1 MVIANPCGLCNRPV
15 GSNHRSI
22 QCDVCNFWVH
32 IKCNNISPSKY
43 DELVNQNENDKEPWI
58 CINCINSNLPFGQ
71 NSNKIFYLNQN
82 VIATE
87 SNLEEIRFSLSRND
101 KELAKQIYNL
111 IIENTDPENENTNF
125 CKFYDVKKFTKS
137 KFNSDS
143 NFSILHLNIA
153 SLQFHFDDLI
163 ILLQLLDHPFDIIAI
178 SETKIQKGTNPTKD
192 INIPNYHYLHTPTE
206 STKGGTL
213 LYISDKLISKPRTDL
228 EIYQAKDIES
238 TFAEHIMPKGKNI
251 IIGCIYKHHTIDQTE
266 FGKMILPV
274 LEKANKEKKPVFI
287 TGDFNIDLLK
297 INSDNRT
304 NEYFDILTENNFMP
318 LITIPTRI
326 TASSKTLIDNILHN
340 RFNPD
345 IKSGNLTVSISDHT
359 PQFAVFP
366 IANKNFPPKKH
377 NMFVYP

>member
-1 MVIANPCGLCNRPV
+1 MVIANPCGLCNKPV

-43 DELVNQNENDKEPWI
+43 DELVNQKENDKEPWI

-82 VIATE
+82 GIATE

-101 KELAKQIYNL
+101 KELAKQISNL

-125 CKFYDVKKFTKS
+125 CNFYDVKKFTKS

-178 SETKIQKGTNPTKD
+178 SETKIQKGTCLIKD
-192 INIPNYHYLHTPTE
+192 INIPNYNYLHTPTE
-206 STKGGTL
+206 ST
-213 LYISDKLISKPRTDL
+213 LYISAKLISKPRTDL
-228 EIYQAKDIES
+228 DIYQAKDIES
-238 TFAEHIMPKGKNI
+238 SFTELIMPKGKNI

-266 FGKMILPV
+266 FGKMIYV
-274 LEKANKEKKPVFI
+274 LEKANKENKTVFI
-287 TGDFNIDLLK
+287 TGDFKIDLLK
-297 INSDNRT
+297 INNDNHT
-304 NEYFDILTENNFMP
+304 NEYFDTH
-318 LITIPTRI
+318 T
-326 TASSKTLIDNILHN
+326 
-340 RFNPD
+340 NPC
-345 IKSGNLTVSISDHT
+345 IK
-359 PQFAVFP
+359 
-366 IANKNFPPKKH
+366 
-377 NMFVYP
+377 